1 MNLQPIPP
9 SPSPDAFM
17 KPSKVAAAVKGDA
30 SFFEGLI
37 DAQESSGSGHHEVK
51 NCPNSGDGPKQAESA
66 A

>member
-1 MNLQPIPP
+1 
-9 SPSPDAFM
+9 M